1 MIERGAA
8 ATSIEQVAQRANI
21 TKATI
26 YRRFAG
32 KTELSA
38 RNVSNGF
45 ELPERGGLEWRSLE
59 QMVTNWAE
67 FPSRPNIGR
76 VLRRLYSSAEEYPEL
91 LGVYWDLH
99 GRHHWAAGQSTLN
112 QARDQGHLAED
123 AEIAVIQEILFGTV
137 LYQLVASRQAPDAR
151 QIETSLNAVLRQV
164 NIPDWSAASSLMFD
178 AERTQKHCEGARV
191 RFLCRSAAELRRY
204 LKTCSNRGLS
214 RSLRWPG
221 RPDCPTKQ
229 RRSRTS

>member
-1 MIERGAA
+1 MTSSGQAGRHPGGRPRDPQVDAAIVRSALQLLIERGAA

-32 KTELSA
+32 KTELLVHTVA
-38 RNVSNGF
+38 AVF
-45 ELPERGGLEWRSLE
+45 EPPKRGGLEWRSLE
-59 QMVTNWAE
+59 QMVTDWAE
-67 FPSRPNIGR
+67 FLSRPNIGR

-99 GRHHWAAGQSTLN
+99 GRHHWAAVQSTLN

-123 AEIAVIQEILFGTV
+123 AEIDVIQEILFGTV
-137 LYQLVASRQAPDAR
+137 LYQLVASHQAPDAR

-164 NIPDWSAASSLMFD
+164 GYQ
-178 AERTQKHCEGARV
+178 TGAR
-191 RFLCRSAAELRRY
+191 RA
-204 LKTCSNRGLS
+204 
-214 RSLRWPG
+214 P
-221 RPDCPTKQ
+221 
-229 RRSRTS
+229 